1 MNTSHRTLAEALW
14 FIASGGALLAM
25 LSAEVSFV
33 VWLWQATGTS

>member
-1 MNTSHRTLAEALW
+1 MNTPHRTLAEALW
-14 FIASGGALLAM
+14 FIASGALLAM